1 MIIALAMEIH
11 PLLRR
16 VLITICAS
24 LAFALGANVALADG
38 LSQPKGRI
46 ALTVSGKL
54 GQPNKGKDAVF
65 DMAMLEA
72 LPQHSFTTRT
82 PWYDRPVKFTGP
94 LLSDLLALTKA
105 QGTTINASAI
115 NDYTIRIPVA
125 DAQAHGI
132 IVARLLDDQPM
143 AVRDKGPLFVIYPF
157 DSKAELRSSTYY
169 ERSIWQLKRMS
180 IE

>member
-1 MIIALAMEIH
+1 MSKSLFSKRFFLKVCTGCTWVLLAG
-11 PLLRR
+11 
-16 VLITICAS
+16 
-24 LAFALGANVALADG
+24 LAAAQG
-38 LSQPKGRI
+38 LPPPKGRI
-46 ALTVSGKL
+46 VLTVSGKI
-54 GQPNKGKDAVF
+54 GQPNQGQNAAF

-94 LLSDLLALTKA
+94 LLSDILLATKA

-125 DAQAHGI
+125 DAQSHGI
-132 IVARLLDDQPM
+132 IVARLIDDQPM
-143 AVRDKGPLFVIYPF
+143 AIRDKGPLFVIYPF

-180 IE
+180 VE

>member
-1 MIIALAMEIH
+1 MNT
-11 PLLRR
+11 LRR
-16 VLITICAS
+16 SFS
-24 LAFALGANVALADG
+24 LAVLLGLLPALVLGQSLPE
-38 LSQPKGRI
+38 PKGR
-46 ALTVSGKL
+46 AVLTVSGKI
-54 GQPNKGKDAVF
+54 GVKNRGETAAF

-94 LLSDLLALTKA
+94 LLSDLLAAVKA
-105 QGTTINASAI
+105 QGKTINATAI
-115 NDYTIRIPVA
+115 NDYTIRIPFD
-125 DAQAHGI
+125 DAREHGV

-143 AVRDKGPLFVIYPF
+143 AVRDKGPLFVVYPF
-157 DSKAELRSSTYY
+157 DSKAALRSSVYY

>member
-1 MIIALAMEIH
+1 MFNPILSRRCLIQLFTALAMMLSMGMATAGE
-11 PLLRR
+11 
-16 VLITICAS
+16 
-24 LAFALGANVALADG
+24 LA
-38 LSQPKGRI
+38 QPKGRVI
-46 ALTVSGKL
+46 LTVSGQI
-54 GQPNKGKDAVF
+54 GQANNGKAAAF

-94 LLSDLLALTKA
+94 LLSDVLTLIQA
-105 QGTTINASAI
+105 QGSTINASAI
-115 NDYTIRIPVA
+115 NDYTIRIPLA
-125 DAQAHGI
+125 DAKAHGVI
-132 IVARLLDDQPM
+132 LARLLDDQPM

-157 DSKAELRSSTYY
+157 DSNSELRTSTYY

>member
-1 MIIALAMEIH
+1 M
-11 PLLRR
+11 
-16 VLITICAS
+16 
-24 LAFALGANVALADG
+24 
-38 LSQPKGRI
+38 
-46 ALTVSGKL
+46 TVSGQI
-54 GQPNKGKDAVF
+54 GETNKGKDAVF

-94 LLSDLLALTKA
+94 LLSDVLALTKA
-105 QGTTINASAI
+105 KGTSISASAI

-132 IVARLLDDQPM
+132 LVARLLDDQPM

>member
-1 MIIALAMEIH
+1 MTTL
-11 PLLRR
+11 
-16 VLITICAS
+16 AS
-24 LAFALGANVALADG
+24 LGRRAVLRLGLSLSLVAGGASALADG
-38 LSQPKGRI
+38 LPEPTGRTV
-46 ALTVSGKL
+46 LTVSGQI
-54 GQPNKGKDAVF
+54 GQTNKGKDAVF

-94 LLSDLLALTKA
+94 LLSDLLAAVKA
-105 QGTTINASAI
+105 KGTTIHASAI

-125 DAQAHGI
+125 DAKAHGV

-143 AVRDKGPLFVIYPF
+143 AVRDKGPLFVVYPF
-157 DSKAELRSSTYY
+157 DSTAELRTSVYY
-169 ERSIWQLKRMS
+169 ERSIWQLKRMG